1 MDQCSPS
8 ADNGFLFLVHYWLF
22 SCIWGTFQT
31 AACIQ
36 CSVGLD
42 SRGLWVGLSS
52 VLVFWVMYSK
62 KKKKTGSTVSVLF
75 LGQAELALLKTRQAE
90 LEQGRFVKRGVE

>member
-1 MDQCSPS
+1 MDQRSPS

-42 SRGLWVGLSS
+42 GRGLWVGLSS
-52 VLVFWVMYSK
+52 ALVFWVKYSK
-62 KKKKTGSTVSVLF
+62 KKNKIKTGSTASVLF

-90 LEQGRFVKRGVE
+90 LEQGRFV